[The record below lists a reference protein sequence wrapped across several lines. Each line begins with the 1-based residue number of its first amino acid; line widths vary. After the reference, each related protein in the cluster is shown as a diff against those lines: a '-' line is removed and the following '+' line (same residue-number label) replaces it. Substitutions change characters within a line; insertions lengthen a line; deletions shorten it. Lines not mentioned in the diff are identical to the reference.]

1 MAEAPE
7 ILLVRLDGVGDAA
20 LCVPALEGLAQR
32 YPGARFGA
40 VCSKANA
47 GLFSRKVERVFIC
60 DAVAAADSVA
70 AELARAGYTH
80 ALVATE
86 EVVGYRLARA
96 SGARYRAGFWH
107 GMQKPFK
114 SLWQYA
120 QLTQRVYRPAAWS
133 QQPQH
138 EVEVLYLLA
147 RALGAAAPAPTDPQA
162 LRVWL
167 DVRAPAEAAAR
178 ARCVA
183 LQITPK
189 LLRNGWGPAALAEFI
204 DAAIGMLRLPRCVLI
219 AAPPDESLAYAVY
232 EQVPAA
238 TRTEDRLTLRTSL
251 EMPRWLGE
259 LAAAALV
266 VTPDTGAAHVAGML
280 GVPVIDI
287 FEADAFERLSH
298 QWRPWA
304 APSRSIA
311 KPRWHPAAARSL
323 AQDVADAAR
332 ELAV

>member
-1 MAEAPE
+1 MAEAPA

-32 YPGARFGA
+32 YPAARFGA
-40 VCSKANA
+40 VCSKANER
-47 GLFSRKVERVFIC
+47 LFSRKVERVFVC
-60 DAVAAADSVA
+60 DSAASADSVA
-70 AELARAGYTH
+70 AELAREGYTH

-114 SLWQYA
+114 SLWQYS
-120 QLTQRVYRPAAWS
+120 QLTARVYRPAAWS
-133 QQPQH
+133 QQPPH
-138 EVEVLYLLA
+138 EVEVLYTLA
-147 RALGAAAPAPTDPQA
+147 QAFGASAPPPTDPHA
-162 LRVWL
+162 LRAWL
-167 DVRAPAEAAAR
+167 DAQPPAGEGAAD
-178 ARCVA
+178 RCVA

-189 LLRNGWGPAALAEFI
+189 LLLNGWGPAALAEFI
-204 DAAIGMLRLPRCVLI
+204 DATLGMLRLARCVLI
-219 AAPPDESLAYAVY
+219 AAAQDESLASAVY

-266 VTPDTGAAHVAGML
+266 ITPDTGAAHVAGML

-304 APSRSIA
+304 APSRSLA
-311 KPRWHPAAARSL
+311 KPRWHAAAARKL
-323 AQDVADAAR
+323 AQDVANAAH
-332 ELAV
+332 ELLG

>member
-1 MAEAPE
+1 MAEGPA

-20 LCVPALEGLAQR
+20 LCVPALQGLAQR
-32 YPGARFGA
+32 YPAARFGA
-40 VCSKANA
+40 VCSNANA
-47 GLFSRKVERVFIC
+47 RLFSQKVERVFVC
-60 DAVAAADSVA
+60 ESPAAADGVA

-80 ALVATE
+80 VLVATE

-120 QLTQRVYRPAAWS
+120 QLTTRVYRPAARS
-133 QQPQH
+133 PQPPH
-138 EVEVLYLLA
+138 EVEMLYLLA
-147 RALGAAAPAPTDPQA
+147 QALGASAPAPNDPRA

-167 DVRAPAEAAAR
+167 DAQPPAGAGTSD
-178 ARCVA
+178 RCVA
-183 LQITPK
+183 MQITPK

-204 DAAIGMLRLPRCVLI
+204 AATICMLRLPRCVLM
-219 AAPPDESLAYAVY
+219 AAAQDESLAYAVY

-251 EMPRWLGE
+251 EMPRWLGD

-287 FEADAFERLSH
+287 FEADAFERLSQ

-304 APSRSIA
+304 APSRSLA
-311 KPRWHPAAARSL
+311 KPRWHPEAARSL
-323 AQDVADAAR
+323 AQDVARAAH
-332 ELAV
+332 ELMG